1 MRCDGLPALTLQRA
15 TTLSKAYC
23 LFSTE
28 ACISRGMPLCC
39 GRCGWAGLVE
49 RGVVFRPNIDH
60 LVIALALGDLTVVL
74 LLLNRQHFLL
84 GSGDDSWLLLR
95 SQHIVNAHRRTGN
108 SSVTE
113 TGVHHTVSE
122 HHGVL

>member
-28 ACISRGMPLCC
+28 ASVSRGMPLCC

-49 RGVVFRPNIDH
+49 RGVVFISDN
-60 LVIALALGDLTVVL
+60 LAVFEL
-74 LLLNRQHFLL
+74 LAPHVR
-84 GSGDDSWLLLR
+84 GT
-95 SQHIVNAHRRTGN
+95 IVC
-108 SSVTE
+108 
-113 TGVHHTVSE
+113 
-122 HHGVL
+122 L